1 MSLPGTPSGA
11 AASHARHRP
20 FYVAAVLALLVLPAA
35 IWLRAPIAPQLTGI
49 AFFTAYLVMIGR
61 RLPYLTGGFLKKHAI
76 DSDAPAPIILIV
88 TVGAFVLSVV
98 SLFIVLNEG
107 DPLDPLELALSFASV
122 LLGWFTIHTM
132 AAVHYAHVYWRP
144 HGARGVKPG
153 ERGLDFPQT
162 DAPGIYDFLYFAF
175 VIGMTAQT
183 SDVAVTTT
191 QMRKLNLVHAIVS
204 FFFNTVLVAA
214 AVNAAVALAS

>member
-1 MSLPGTPSGA
+1 MSTQA
-11 AASHARHRP
+11 AKTTAGHSRHRP
-20 FYVAAVLALLVLPAA
+20 FYIAAIVALLVLPAA
-35 IWLRAPIAPQLTGI
+35 LWLRTRVAAQLGGI
-49 AFFTAYLVMIGR
+49 TFFTLYLLMIGQ
-61 RLPYLTGGFLKKHAI
+61 RLPYLTGGYLKKHAV
-76 DSDAPAPIILIV
+76 DTDTPAPFILLV
-88 TVGAFVLSVV
+88 TVGAFAISLA

-107 DPLDPLELALSFASV
+107 DVVEPLDLILSFASV
-122 LLGWFTIHTM
+122 VLGWFTIHTM

-144 HGARGVKPG
+144 HGGKPLQPE

-162 DAPGIYDFLYFAF
+162 DMPGIFDFLYFAF

-191 QMRKLNLVHAIVS
+191 QMRKLNLVHAIIS